1 MISFL
6 IVAYCAVVIV
16 LFKVLHLKPR
26 PYLIAG
32 MILAGVLMIGGVVVA
47 WTQSAPLTGQLVTTQ
62 YVVQLVPY
70 VKGQVKA
77 IYALANQPLKKG
89 DPLLEIDPAPYQY
102 AVDQLDAQLKVSKAN
117 VEQARAGAQAADAN
131 VKKARDGIA
140 QAQAALGEAKAAV
153 ANAQANLNKA
163 KAGDELA
170 KTQEQIALN
179 IQRADVAAISQ
190 LKVAEAKQQ
199 RQEADAAVQQAE
211 AGVTQTQAGEQQ
223 AIAALAAAQSSLQQ
237 AEAAA
242 RQAAYAAVIAQSGV
256 PAVQAQL
263 DEARFN
269 LAQCRMTAPADGY
282 VVNWQVQVGTMLV
295 PAPLAPAGTF
305 VDTSTINVGAV
316 FPQNW
321 LMNVKPGDA
330 VEIVLDPYPGRLFTG
345 RVDAVI
351 PASGGGQFTTSGD
364 IPTAAK
370 VGSTGAFVVKI
381 VFDDPAVS
389 RKLSIGAGGSAAI
402 YTDVGKPTHI
412 ISKVTMRMKK
422 CSFQLS
428 PRRRRAYRAAVR
440 HSPM

>member
-1 MISFL
+1 
-6 IVAYCAVVIV
+6 
-16 LFKVLHLKPR
+16 VLHLKPR

-77 IYALANQPLKKG
+77 VHAEANQPIKKG
-89 DPLLEIDPAPYQY
+89 DLLLEIDPAPYQY
-102 AVDQLDAQLKVSKAN
+102 AVDQLEAQLRVSKAN
-117 VEQARAGAQAADAN
+117 VEQAQAGAQAADAN
-131 VKKARDGIA
+131 VTKARDGVA
-140 QAQAALGEAKAAV
+140 QAQAAVDQAKAAV
-153 ANAQANLNKA
+153 VNAQAGLNKA
-163 KAGDELA
+163 RAAAELA

-199 RQEADAAVQQAE
+199 RAEADAAVQQAA
-211 AGVTQTQAGEQQ
+211 AGVAQTQAGEQQ
-223 AIAALAAAQSSLQQ
+223 AVAAFAAAQSTLQQ

-242 RQAAYAAVIAQSGV
+242 RQAAFAVVVAQSGV
-256 PAVQAQL
+256 PAVEAQL
-263 DEARFN
+263 GDARFN

-295 PAPLAPAGTF
+295 PMPLAAAGTF
-305 VDTSTINVGAV
+305 VDTSSISVGAV

-321 LMNVKPGDA
+321 LSNVKPGDQ
-330 VEIVLDPYPGRLFTG
+330 VELVLDPYPGRLFTG
-345 RVDAVI
+345 KVDAVI

-364 IPTAAK
+364 IPTAAR
-370 VGSTGAFVVKI
+370 VGSTGAFAVKI
-381 VFDDPAVS
+381 SFDDPTVS
-389 RKLSIGAGGSAAI
+389 RKLSIGSGGSAAI

-422 CSFQLS
+422 WLLYVLPTVAKTQT
-428 PRRRRAYRAAVR
+428 
-440 HSPM
+440 